1 MTEYF
6 TNLMLQFNVY
16 DLVRASMWSVRAGN
30 VMGTTRHHA
39 TLCYIHAEARTR
51 LFPGVAAE
59 LRGAKAD
66 LSKTV
71 DAAHSIAPLLLGR
84 AQVRWCFYIFVRAYD

>member
-1 MTEYF
+1 
-6 TNLMLQFNVY
+6 
-16 DLVRASMWSVRAGN
+16 MWSVRAGN

-39 TLCYIHAEARTR
+39 TLCYLHAEARTR

-84 AQVRWCFYIFVRAYD
+84 AQVRWCFYIFSFERMTEYSTNLIHHFK